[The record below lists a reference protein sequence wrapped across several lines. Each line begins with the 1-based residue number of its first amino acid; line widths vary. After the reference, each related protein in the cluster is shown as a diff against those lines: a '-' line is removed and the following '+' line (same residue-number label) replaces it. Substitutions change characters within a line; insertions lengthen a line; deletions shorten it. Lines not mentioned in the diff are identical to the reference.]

1 MFFLLKGISICT
13 KVHRSK
19 KDFHWWIWEERNCF
33 QQQVFY
39 VEEGRKNCL
48 DGLDFLSG
56 MYSSIGT
63 DLALQ
68 ILLPFCLLHS
78 LPHNKFV
85 VVVAW
90 RFFVSG
96 SVPKERLFSS
106 QILIIFLHVLCRSIA
121 CNNWVL
127 QPLLLPPGRSS
138 GEFWS
143 RRWAYIVFLFEI
155 SQNTK
160 SDVHQA
166 LLLWSLRALCQN
178 RLNSVCLGH
187 AYSNVFSISILRLS
201 FQ

>member
-1 MFFLLKGISICT
+1 
-13 KVHRSK
+13 
-19 KDFHWWIWEERNCF
+19 
-33 QQQVFY
+33 
-39 VEEGRKNCL
+39 
-48 DGLDFLSG
+48 
-56 MYSSIGT
+56 
-63 DLALQ
+63 
-68 ILLPFCLLHS
+68 
-78 LPHNKFV
+78 
-85 VVVAW
+85 
-90 RFFVSG
+90 
-96 SVPKERLFSS
+96 
-106 QILIIFLHVLCRSIA
+106 
-121 CNNWVL
+121 VL